1 MDTITGRT
9 IMSRRIIVGSAAAL
23 VILGGAGAF
32 ALAHAEE
39 QPPVLEK
46 NTARYSAPAGDREGS
61 FTFTTDVKAASGVRS
76 LKVLAWPAAGPFT
89 KNPLTKKDLAGVD
102 SATCKPA
109 GEDTVHCTYK
119 VTVSAAE
126 AADSGTG
133 RWYVATL
140 ATAGN
145 GDTTFNDKT
154 ATFTV
159 G

>member
-1 MDTITGRT
+1 
-9 IMSRRIIVGSAAAL
+9 MSRRIIVGSAAAL

-39 QPPVLEK
+39 QPPVLE
-46 NTARYSAPAGDREGS
+46 NSTARYSAPPAGDREGS
-61 FTFTTDVKAASGVRS
+61 FTFTTDVKAASGVKS
-76 LKVLAWPAAGPFT
+76 LNVLAWPAAGPFT
-89 KNPLTKKDLAGVD
+89 KNPLTKKELAGVD